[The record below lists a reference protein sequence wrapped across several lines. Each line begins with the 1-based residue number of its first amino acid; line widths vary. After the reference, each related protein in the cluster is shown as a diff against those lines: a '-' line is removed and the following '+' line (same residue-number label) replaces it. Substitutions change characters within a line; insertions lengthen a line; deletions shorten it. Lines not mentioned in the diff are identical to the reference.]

1 MIDAFFASWPLF
13 HNTYLSGWLIGIVL
27 SLLGVLIIARDQ
39 IFLGAAVSQASLLG
53 IAIAILLGSWLTLDE
68 QHWVRSDVFH
78 ATVGGAFSVVAAL
91 FTARGSPTAGRESH
105 EAVTGW
111 IFLLSVSSSI
121 LLMSHSPHGLEE
133 VHRLLSSTL
142 IGATQVDVW
151 IFAGMTTATSVALW
165 YYHRPALLIVMDR
178 EMARAVG
185 LRVGWWDTLFAVWL
199 GTVVGFSIHVAGVIY
214 TFASLVLPALDRQEP
229 EPRSAFDVF
238 PCASGRPLAASSRL
252 CGKPLRLSPRSDG
265 NHRPLFRA
273 RRRLVR
279 PLSACHASVQ
289 LDPVYYLNLA
299 RLQRAR

>member
-1 MIDAFFASWPLF
+1 MIDAFVTSWPLF

-27 SLLGVLIIARDQ
+27 ALLGVLIVARDQ

-53 IAIAILLGSWLTLDE
+53 IAIAILLGGWITLDE
-68 QHWVRSDVFH
+68 HHWVRSDIFH
-78 ATVGGAFSVVAAL
+78 AIVGGVFSIMAAL

-111 IFLLSVSSSI
+111 IFLLSVSSSV

-142 IGATQVDVW
+142 IGATPTDVW
-151 IFAGMTTATSVALW
+151 IFAGMTAVTIVALW
-165 YYHRPALLIVMDR
+165 YCHRPALLIVMDR

-214 TFASLVLPALDRQEP
+214 AFASLVLPALIAKNLSREV
-229 EPRSAFDVF
+229 RSMFFLAPLF
-238 PCASGRPLAASSRL
+238 ALTSGIFSFMLANHYDYPPGQMATAVL
-252 CGKPLRLSPRSDG
+252 CGGLVVAWIAHFLRATRLSD
-265 NHRPLFRA
+265 
-273 RRRLVR
+273 
-279 PLSACHASVQ
+279 
-289 LDPVYYLNLA
+289 
-299 RLQRAR
+299 